1 VARGADIGSGKPI
14 VVMQTIRFA
23 PNRYIRM
30 VGVTAAEKRDQ
41 LLPRFRKVIDSV
53 QMD

>member
-1 VARGADIGSGKPI
+1 VARGADIGTGKPI

-30 VGVTAAEKRDQ
+30 VGITAAAKRDEI
-41 LLPRFRKVIDSV
+41 LPRFRKVIDGI